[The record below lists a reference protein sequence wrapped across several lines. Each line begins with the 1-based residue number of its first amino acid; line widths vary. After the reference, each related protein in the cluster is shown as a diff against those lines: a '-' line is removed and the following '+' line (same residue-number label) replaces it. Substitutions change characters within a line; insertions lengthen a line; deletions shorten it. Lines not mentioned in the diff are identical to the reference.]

1 MSPSIDLSTNQLNI
15 SSHPTANSTM
25 TIDDLQTECLDLR
38 KSVSPSMSSTSGSSR
53 LHIASDDDDEVDL
66 ESGDMYAYSSSI
78 HGDMSSRSSSA
89 TSSNPDYPYLKYR
102 KRNFSGDSLEQYN
115 YPCVPVV
122 YHQNM
127 ARTFPGSE
135 NRTPEQQE
143 QRQKNTV
150 AARYSRAKAKMIEN
164 IVERES
170 VDAKQ
175 ENFTSKRN
183 IAARNIYANMMLRL
197 LGKDEVDWNGKWAKK
212 NGFV

>member
-1 MSPSIDLSTNQLNI
+1 MSPSIDLNI

-25 TIDDLQTECLDLR
+25 TIQDLQNECLDLR

-53 LHIASDDDDEVDL
+53 LHIASGDEEDELGL
-66 ESGDMYAYSSSI
+66 ESGDMYSSSI

-89 TSSNPDYPYLKYR
+89 TSSNFDYPYLKYH
-102 KRNFSGDSLEQYN
+102 KRNSSGDSMDQYT
-115 YPCVPVV
+115 YPGVPVV

-127 ARTFPGSE
+127 ARKFPGSE

-150 AARYSRAKAKMIEN
+150 AARYSRAKAKMMEN

-170 VDAKQ
+170 VEAKQ

-183 IAARNIYANMMLRL
+183 IAARNVYANMMLRI
-197 LGKDEVDWNGKWAKK
+197 LGKDEIDWNAKWAKA
-212 NGFV
+212 NVF

>member
-1 MSPSIDLSTNQLNI
+1 MSPTIDLNI
-15 SSHPTANSTM
+15 SSSHPTANSTM
-25 TIDDLQTECLDLR
+25 TIHDIQNECLDLR

-53 LHIASDDDDEVDL
+53 LHIASGDEDELDL
-66 ESGDMYAYSSSI
+66 ASGDMYSSSI

-89 TSSNPDYPYLKYR
+89 TSSNFDYQYLKYP
-102 KRNFSGDSLEQYN
+102 KRSSSGDSIDQYN
-115 YPCVPVV
+115 YAGVPVV

-170 VDAKQ
+170 VEAKQ
-175 ENFTSKRN
+175 ENLTSKRN
-183 IAARNIYANMMLRL
+183 IAARNVYANMMLEL
-197 LGKDEVDWNGKWAKK
+197 LGKDEIDWNAKWAKA
-212 NGFV
+212 NVYV